1 MHMYYITN
9 FAIVKYF
16 LQKKSMIKIERR
28 KRMNILYLF
37 LIVLSIIWL
46 FMTVLL
52 IHRILNQ
59 INMIFGQLD
68 HDADELLKL
77 WKRLGSVAQLL
88 AQVCQQL
95 ESQEQSDD

>member
-1 MHMYYITN
+1 
-9 FAIVKYF
+9 
-16 LQKKSMIKIERR
+16 
-28 KRMNILYLF
+28 MNILYLF

>member
-1 MHMYYITN
+1 MENEYSDAFI
-9 FAIVKYF
+9 F